1 VTIGDRKGPIIKV
14 IREVTKDLWA
24 KEDAEIR
31 EEIAARMAE
40 QVPDEGNAEEDLERT
55 PQQYQE

>member
-1 VTIGDRKGPIIKV
+1 M
-14 IREVTKDLWA
+14 TKDLWA
-24 KEDAEIR
+24 KEGAEIR

-40 QVPDEGNAEEDLERT
+40 QVLDEENGEEDLERT